1 MKKLEEPFH
10 SFWYGDHQKNNII
23 KRPQQIQPTTEE
35 PYHLLKKA
43 IQKEAQTL
51 IAK

>member
-10 SFWYGDHQKNNII
+10 SFWYGDRHENNHNE
-23 KRPQQIQPTTEE
+23 RPQQLPPTTEE

-43 IQKEAQTL
+43 IQKEAQML